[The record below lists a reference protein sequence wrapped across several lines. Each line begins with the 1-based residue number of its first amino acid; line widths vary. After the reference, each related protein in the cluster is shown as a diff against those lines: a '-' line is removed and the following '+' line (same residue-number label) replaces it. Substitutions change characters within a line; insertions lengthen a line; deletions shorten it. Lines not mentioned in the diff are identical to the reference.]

1 VTGPAP
7 AFRVSDQAASRWSGI
22 QALRQSADLHLA
34 VIATDAGT
42 DSRLH
47 RHCREV
53 WGTWEREAL
62 VSILHRD
69 YANAEVMLDRGVHAL
84 RHALDLLRKDRLS
97 EEDVA
102 SLIAAA

>member
-1 VTGPAP
+1 VTAP
-7 AFRVSDQAASRWSGI
+7 ASAFRFSDQVVTRWSGI
-22 QALRQSADLHLA
+22 QALRRSADLHLA

-47 RHCREV
+47 HHCREV
-53 WGTWEREAL
+53 WATWEREAL

-69 YANAEVMLDRGVHAL
+69 YANAEVMLDRGVHTL
-84 RHALDLLRKDRLS
+84 RHALDLLRTDRLS